1 MDSFP
6 ILSIIAYMPALGALA
21 ILLMTKGS
29 GDMARKVALVAS
41 LVSLVLSIVLLAQ
54 FDRTAEFQFT
64 EHAVWLDAL
73 GVAYFLGVDGDTTLA
88 PDTVE
93 KLEAEIVS
101 DTRIGQVCTPWRS
114 SQAR

>member
-21 ILLMTKGS
+21 ILLLTKDS
-29 GDMARKVALVAS
+29 GELSRKIALGTS
-41 LVSLVLSIVLLAQ
+41 LVSLVLSLVLLVQ

-73 GVAYFLGVDGDTTLA
+73 GVSYFLGVDG
-88 PDTVE
+88 
-93 KLEAEIVS
+93 I
-101 DTRIGQVCTPWRS
+101 
-114 SQAR
+114 